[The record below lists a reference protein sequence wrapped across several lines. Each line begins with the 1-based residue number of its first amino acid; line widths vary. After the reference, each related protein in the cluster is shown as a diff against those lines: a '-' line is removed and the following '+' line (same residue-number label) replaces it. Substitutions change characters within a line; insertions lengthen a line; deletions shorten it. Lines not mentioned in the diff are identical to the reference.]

1 MEDGGRN
8 LLRAEG
14 LFRNLTR
21 EGVLAYVSRWITD
34 GWLGLDL
41 GGEKELA
48 GNSSSGGGATMAGG
62 KEHASVHGSVATGHG
77 SKNRGHR
84 ESEGVKGIS
93 DRPIW
98 RPRRLSP

>member
-1 MEDGGRN
+1 M
-8 LLRAEG
+8 LRAEG

-41 GGEKELA
+41 GGET
-48 GNSSSGGGATMAGG
+48 GNSSMAGAAMAGG
-62 KEHASVHGSVATGHG
+62 KEHASMHGSVTTGHS